1 MGRKRLHRAHPVTTP
16 PPNGR
21 FSEDLHRALTQA
33 RQLYVATERKDG
45 SRSTVSPVWF
55 MYDGSAVHF
64 TTAPG
69 SWKARRAAHG
79 GTLHVWVGRKDGP
92 YWTGVMT
99 LGRDPALA
107 ERMRPVYRKRYW
119 LAWLGLVCP
128 SGARVTAGK
137 SLVVSV
143 RPRASGDTAS

>member
-1 MGRKRLHRAHPVTTP
+1 M
-16 PPNGR
+16 
-21 FSEDLHRALTQA
+21 
-33 RQLYVATERKDG
+33 ATERKDG
-45 SRSTVSPVWF
+45 SCSAVSPVWF

-69 SWKARRAAHG
+69 SWKAKRAARG

-99 LGRDPALA
+99 LQRDPALA

-143 RPRASGDTAS
+143 TPRASGGAGG

>member
-1 MGRKRLHRAHPVTTP
+1 MGRRRLHRSHPVTIS
-16 PPNGR
+16 PPNGG
-21 FSEDLHRALTQA
+21 FPEDLHRALEQA

-45 SRSTVSPVWF
+45 SRSTLSPVWF

-69 SWKARRAAHG
+69 SWKAKRAARG
-79 GTLHVWVGRKDGP
+79 GTLHVWIGRKDGP

-99 LGRDPALA
+99 LQRDPVLA
-107 ERMRPVYRKRYW
+107 DRMRPVYRKRYW

-137 SLVVSV
+137 SLIVSV
-143 RPRASGDTAS
+143 TPRPSGGTAS